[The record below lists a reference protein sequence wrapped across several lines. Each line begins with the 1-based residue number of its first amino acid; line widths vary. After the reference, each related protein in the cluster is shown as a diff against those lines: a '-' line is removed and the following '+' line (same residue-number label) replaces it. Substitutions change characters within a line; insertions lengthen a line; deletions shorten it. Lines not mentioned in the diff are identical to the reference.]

1 MKFYIVKAKHFND
14 PLKTKE
20 VAITYEQIII
30 IFDEKKTLNCYQV
43 KIHHTNKQNNHEKYI
58 CYL

>member
-14 PLKTKE
+14 QLKTKE
-20 VAITYEQIII
+20 VTIISGHIII
-30 IFDEKKTLNCYQV
+30 IFDEKKNLNCYQV